1 MMLELLTA
9 TRFEKVMVSGRT
21 QPCLLVCENEAG
33 EEVEVVAKFRG
44 HPQIMPGGL
53 LAEAVASLLALDLDL
68 PVQTPYRIAIERAF
82 ADTVPDAALRA
93 VIQKSEGMN
102 FGCAKWAPGYT
113 IWPRDKTPSRE
124 MKQSLMEVFAFDGL
138 IQNPDRRQSNP
149 NCAFLGSNLLIF
161 DHESAFS
168 HFLSILPVA
177 PWDAGG
183 LAFLKDHI
191 FFQALRGGNLAL
203 DRFQGAL
210 EAIDGPRLD
219 AYIAAVPA
227 EWNGQTTT
235 GQKIKTYLT
244 ECIANFQRIRL
255 QLETLL

>member
-1 MMLELLTA
+1 MLELLSA
-9 TRFEKVMVSGRT
+9 TRFEKVMGSGRT

-33 EEVEVVAKFRG
+33 EEVEVVAKLRG

-82 ADTVPDAALRA
+82 ADTVPDAGLRA
-93 VIQKSEGMN
+93 IIQKSVGLN
-102 FGCAKWAPGYT
+102 FGCAKWAPGCT
-113 IWPRDKTPSRE
+113 IWPRDKTPSRD

-138 IQNPDRRQSNP
+138 IQNPDRRQINP
-149 NCAFLGSNLLIF
+149 NCAFLGNDLVLF

-168 HFLSILPVA
+168 HFMSIVPVV
-177 PWDAGG
+177 PWEAGG
-183 LAFLKDHI
+183 LGFLKDHI
-191 FFQALRGGNLAL
+191 FFHALRGGNLAL

-210 EAIDGPRLD
+210 EAIGEARI
-219 AYIAAVPA
+219 AEYIQSIPA
-227 EWNGQTTT
+227 EWNGQAST
-235 GQKIKTYLT
+235 GKKIQTYLT
-244 ECIANFQRIRL
+244 DCMVNFQGIRL